1 MRLLTLVVSIIFLV
15 SFSFSVNMANSMSH
29 EEKMKEVI
37 ETPEE
42 VIDEDDEK
50 MGMHEKMDD
59 EKMGMH
65 EKAED
70 ISDEEMR
77 PVSKEWTKEE
87 AEEKALE
94 EEIEKEGK

>member
-50 MGMHEKMDD
+50 MGMHEK
-59 EKMGMH
+59 
-65 EKAED
+65 AED